1 MVRPIYDDDF
11 LDALA
16 DRAERIITPHE
27 WEVLWSAIDSV
38 PTAMQLWTSVKDA
51 QPPEDGMYFI
61 AYDFDCWRNCVSS
74 RMLKDGKWAGSES
87 YDIKFWM
94 PIPALPGNNA

>member
-1 MVRPIYDDDF
+1 MVRLIYDDDF

-38 PTAMQLWTSVKDA
+38 PTAMQLWTSVKNA
-51 QPPEDGMYFI
+51 QPTTDGVYFV
-61 AYDFDCWRNCVSS
+61 AYDFWHWENLIATREFKNGEWLGNNRPV
-74 RMLKDGKWAGSES
+74 
-87 YDIKFWM
+87 KFWM
-94 PIPALPGNNA
+94 PIPALPEDNE

>member
-1 MVRPIYDDDF
+1 MVRLIYDDDF

-27 WEVLWSAIDSV
+27 WEMLWSTIDSV

-51 QPPEDGMYFI
+51 QPTTDGVYFV
-61 AYDFDCWRNCVSS
+61 AYDFWHWENLIAMREFKNGEWLDNNRPV
-74 RMLKDGKWAGSES
+74 
-87 YDIKFWM
+87 KFWM
-94 PIPALPGNNA
+94 PIPALPGDNA

>member
-1 MVRPIYDDDF
+1 MRLIDADTVYD
-11 LDALA
+11 AIA
-16 DRAERIITPHE
+16 DRAEIELYMSE
-27 WEVLWSAIDSV
+27 WKSVEEAIDSV

-74 RMLKDGKWAGSES
+74 RMFKDGKWAGSEY

-94 PIPALPGNNA
+94 PIPALPEGDE